1 MGNMD
6 LLNLHQPWDCQRFP
20 KSKTICYGGGGGGGG
35 NPISKAIES
44 ASDVVSEATPDIK
57 MPDSIADTSLAPI
70 ADAGTG
76 LTENIKTLGTNIA
89 DTVSEAKLPEIAPIK
104 MPTSIADT
112 SLGGIDLSVKGFE
125 EGVKKKGS
133 MISEGF
139 EKLKEDFNTGV
150 QKKKEMIGEGWEH
163 SKKQAKDTWD
173 RSDLGKAGGK
183 LQDFGGALLE
193 NPGEALAKSDLGKGL
208 SKLTEGL
215 GDLGGLP
222 NLGDLASGL
231 GGGEKDSPKGKGTA
245 TGTGLS
251 DLQKSQLAKRRQ
263 GYGRRQTFLT

>member
-20 KSKTICYGGGGGGGG
+20 KSKSICYGGGGGGGG

-57 MPDSIADTSLAPI
+57 MPTSIADTSLAPI

-112 SLGGIDLSVKGFE
+112 SLGGIDLSMKGLE
-125 EGVKKKGS
+125 EGIKKKGS
-133 MISEGF
+133 MISEGW
-139 EKLKEDFNTGV
+139 EQKKASAQNIKEDISEGIE
-150 QKKKEMIGEGWEH
+150 KKKTAFGEGWENT
-163 SKKQAKDTWD
+163 KKRAKDTWE
-173 RSDLGKAGGK
+173 R
-183 LQDFGGALLE
+183 
-193 NPGEALAKSDLGKGL
+193 SDLGKGL
-208 SKLTEGL
+208 GDVQDFIENPAKQLGL
-215 GDLGGLP
+215 GDSGGGLP
-222 NLGDLASGL
+222 DLSGML
-231 GGGEKDSPKGKGTA
+231 PGGEEPGEPKGKGTA

>member
-76 LTENIKTLGTNIA
+76 LTENIKTLGTNVA
-89 DTVSEAKLPEIAPIK
+89 DTLSEAKLPEIAPIK

-112 SLGGIDLSVKGFE
+112 SLGGIDLSMKGFE

-133 MISEGF
+133 MISEGW
-139 EKLKEDFNTGV
+139 EKIKTDVGEGIE
-150 QKKKEMIGEGWEH
+150 KKKTLAGEGWEDT
-163 SKKQAKDTWD
+163 KKRAKDTWE

-193 NPGEALAKSDLGKGL
+193 NPGEALAKSDLGKAVSGL
-208 SKLTEGL
+208 TGGGLPDL
-215 GDLGGLP
+215 GDLSNMLP
-222 NLGDLASGL
+222 S
-231 GGGEKDSPKGKGTA
+231 GEKPGKPKETA

>member
-1 MGNMD
+1 MD

-57 MPDSIADTSLAPI
+57 MPTSIADTSLAPI
-70 ADAGTG
+70 AD
-76 LTENIKTLGTNIA
+76 IGTNVA
-89 DTVSEAKLPEIAPIK
+89 DTLSEAKLPDMEPIK

-112 SLGGIDLSVKGFE
+112 SLGGIDLSMKGLE
-125 EGVKKKGS
+125 EGIKKKGS
-133 MISEGF
+133 MISEGW
-139 EKLKEDFNTGV
+139 EQKKASAQNIKEDISEGIE
-150 QKKKEMIGEGWEH
+150 KKKTAFGEGWENT
-163 SKKQAKDTWD
+163 KKRAKDTFE
-173 RSDLGKAGGK
+173 RSDI
-183 LQDFGGALLE
+183 
-193 NPGEALAKSDLGKGL
+193 GKGL
-208 SKLTEGL
+208 GDIQDFIENPAKQLGL
-215 GDLGGLP
+215 GDLGGGLP
-222 NLGDLASGL
+222 DLSGML
-231 GGGEKDSPKGKGTA
+231 PGGEEPGKPKGKGTA